1 MVASFAKLLLLT
13 EKMGIIIA
21 AASFKREMG
30 NENRRDA
37 RVTATDACE

>member
-1 MVASFAKLLLLT
+1 MASFAKLLLLT

-21 AASFKREMG
+21 ALFKREMG

>member
-1 MVASFAKLLLLT
+1 MASFAKLLLLP

-21 AASFKREMG
+21 ALFKREMG

-37 RVTATDACE
+37 CVTATDACE